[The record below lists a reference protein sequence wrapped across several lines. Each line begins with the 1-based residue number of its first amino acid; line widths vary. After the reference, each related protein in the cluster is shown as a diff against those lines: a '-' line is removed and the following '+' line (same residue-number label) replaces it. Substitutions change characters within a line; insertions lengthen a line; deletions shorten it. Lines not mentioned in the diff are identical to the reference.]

1 MAEAMINFR
10 MDEDLISKMEQTCND
25 MGISVTTAFT
35 IFATKVAKERR
46 IPFDVVADPDPFYQE
61 ANMNK
66 LRQAIADVES
76 GKARLTEHQLL
87 EVEDD

>member
-1 MAEAMINFR
+1 MAQAMINFR

-25 MGISVTTAFT
+25 MGISMTTAFT
-35 IFATKVAKERR
+35 IFATRVTKERR
-46 IPFDVVADPDPFYQE
+46 IPFDVVADPDPFYLE

-76 GKARLTEHQLL
+76 GKTKLTEHQLL